1 MSTKPGSLARY
12 RERDWVVLP
21 SEDPQTVLLRPIG
34 GSGREV
40 CGVLKPLSDL
50 IAYSSPF
57 ERIHASQFPLPSA
70 ETVQDHA
77 AVRLVLESARLLLR
91 EGAVPL
97 RSLGRISVRPRPY
110 QFVPL
115 LMALRQNV
123 TRLLIAD
130 DVGVGKTIE
139 AALIARE
146 LLDRG
151 EVSRVAVVCPPYL
164 CEQWQKEL
172 EEKFNIR
179 AAVIRSGTISRLERQ
194 KPTDV
199 TVFRHNR
206 HFVASIDLVKGE
218 KYFASFLQDC
228 PALVLV
234 DEAHGAAEPPGGHG
248 KRGQQQRHELLKEL
262 AKDSDRHLI
271 LLTATPHSGVEGP
284 FLSLLGLLKPEFRK
298 LNLTQLTEPER
309 IELARHFVQRRR
321 PDVQKWMGEETPFP
335 TRSDAEE
342 TYQFSPE
349 YLLFFKDVYAFAR
362 DLVRSAETLTGWKQR
377 MRFWSALALL
387 RCVGSSPAAA
397 KAALEKRAETEEP
410 NMPLSVLDAATDEEL
425 DNAFQPVVYDVLDA
439 EAPSDAPPNVVFDAQ
454 EQDADWKESERR
466 HLRQFARTAETL
478 YGDSDRKL
486 LALVRMLAELLRD
499 GYQPIV
505 WCRFIATAEY
515 VAAKVQQRLASQFR
529 DLSVAS
535 VTGLVGDDERRLK
548 VGQLAKSPRR
558 ILVATDCLSEGIN
571 LQEQFTAVIHY
582 DLPWNPN
589 RLEQREG
596 RVDRYGQTAPTV
608 KAILMYGRDN
618 RVDGAVLDVLLRKA
632 RDIYRDLGIHV
643 PVPINSETVMEAVL
657 QSLFFRTREDTGQLS
672 LFDDIEISR
681 FHREWTDAA
690 DREKVSRTRFAQHAI
705 KPEEVARELESLD
718 AVLGNP
724 DAARS
729 FLVDASQR
737 LGFGLRRV
745 GNDLW
750 ELQTAQLPPAVAQRL
765 GDLERITFTSPTPQ
779 GVVYVGRNHPLIEG
793 LAEHLFDIA
802 LNPTRAEEPV
812 ARCGVIRT
820 ESVERRTT
828 LLLLRLRYLLYER
841 GQDAP
846 NLAEE
851 TLVWGYRRVPP
862 DVEPLAFEEAQTLFD
877 GASPSGP
884 MIPVAEKQEHL
895 TDVLNRWGAVQAAFQ
910 PAFAE
915 RAAELAESHRR
926 VRSLIQE
933 RQVRVEAQ
941 TPPDLLGVLVLLPN
955 PMGGGARCT

>member
-1 MSTKPGSLARY
+1 
-12 RERDWVVLP
+12 
-21 SEDPQTVLLRPIG
+21 
-34 GSGREV
+34 
-40 CGVLKPLSDL
+40 
-50 IAYSSPF
+50 
-57 ERIHASQFPLPSA
+57 
-70 ETVQDHA
+70 
-77 AVRLVLESARLLLR
+77 
-91 EGAVPL
+91 
-97 RSLGRISVRPRPY
+97 
-110 QFVPL
+110 
-115 LMALRQNV
+115 MALRQDV

-139 AALIARE
+139 GALIARE

-151 EVSRVAVVCPPYL
+151 DVTRIAVICPPYL
-164 CEQWQKEL
+164 CDQWQKEL

-179 AAVIRSGTISRLERQ
+179 AAVIRSGTIARLERQ
-194 KPTDV
+194 KPANV
-199 TVFRHNR
+199 TLFRHNR

-218 KYFASFLQDC
+218 KYFASFIQDC
-228 PALVLV
+228 PELVLV

-262 AKDSDRHLI
+262 ARNPNRHLI

-298 LNLTQLTEPER
+298 LNLTQLSESER

-335 TRSDAEE
+335 NRSDAEE

-349 YLLFFKDVYAFAR
+349 YLLFFKDVYAFAS
-362 DLVRSAETLTGWKQR
+362 DLVRSAQTLTGWKRR

-397 KAALEKRAETEEP
+397 KAALEKRAENEESNIP
-410 NMPLSVLDAATDEEL
+410 FAVLDTAADDGSTAEALDE
-425 DNAFQPVVYDVLDA
+425 AFRPVVYDVLDA
-439 EAPSDAPPNVVFDAQ
+439 EAPADSPPSVVFDAQ

-466 HLRQFARTAETL
+466 HLRRFARTAETL

-486 LALVRMLAELLRD
+486 LTLVRTLTELLRD

-515 VAAKVQQRLASQFR
+515 VAAEVQRRLVPQFR
-529 DLSVAS
+529 DLSVAP
-535 VTGLVGDDERRLK
+535 VTGIVGDDERRLK
-548 VGQLAKSPRR
+548 VEQLAKSPRR
-558 ILVATDCLSEGIN
+558 ILVATDCLSEGVN
-571 LQEQFTAVIHY
+571 LQEHFTAVIHY

-596 RVDRYGQTAPTV
+596 RVDRYGQTARTV
-608 KAILMYGRDN
+608 KAVLMYGRDN

-657 QSLFFRTREDTGQLS
+657 QSLFFRTREDTGQLR
-672 LFDDIEISR
+672 LFDDAEVSR

-705 KPEEVARELESLD
+705 KPEEVARELDAID
-718 AVLGNP
+718 AVLGAP
-724 DAARS
+724 DAVRN
-729 FLVDASQR
+729 FLLDTSQR
-737 LGFGLRRV
+737 LGFGLRKAR
-745 GNDLW
+745 NDVW
-750 ELQTAQLPPAVAQRL
+750 ELQSDQLPSAVSQRL
-765 GDLERITFTSPTPQ
+765 ADGAGARRITFTSPTPE
-779 GVVYVGRNHPLIEG
+779 GVAYVGRNHPLVEG

-820 ESVERRTT
+820 EQVARRTT
-828 LLLLRLRYLLYER
+828 LLLLRLRYLLTER
-841 GQDAP
+841 GQDSP

-862 DVEPLAFEEAQTLFD
+862 DMEPLTSEASSLPFD
-877 GASPSGP
+877 SVKPSGP
-884 MIPVAEKQEHL
+884 FIPPEEKREHL
-895 TDVLNRWGAVQAAFQ
+895 AEVLEGWDAIQAAFE
-910 PAFAE
+910 PAFKE
-915 RAAELAESHRR
+915 RAYQLAESHGR
-926 VRSLIQE
+926 VRSLIRE
-933 RQVRVEAQ
+933 RHVRIEPQ
-941 TPPDLLGVLVLLPN
+941 TPPDLLGVLVLLPI
-955 PMGGGARCT
+955 PKGGTR